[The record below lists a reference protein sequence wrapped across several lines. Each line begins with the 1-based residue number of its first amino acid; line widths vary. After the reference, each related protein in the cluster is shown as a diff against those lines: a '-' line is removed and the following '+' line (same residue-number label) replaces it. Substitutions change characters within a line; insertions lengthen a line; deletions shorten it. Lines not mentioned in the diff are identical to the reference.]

1 MALACQ
7 KSLKFKEHKMYF
19 GLSEE
24 QSFFKDNVKK
34 YLEDNASLDQIRK
47 IASGNEAN
55 TSKEIHK
62 GFLNLGISGLLI
74 PEEFGGLGLD
84 LLFAAVVSESLGA
97 CIGPVPYVAPY
108 VMAPTAILAAGS
120 QAQKERY
127 LTKIASNEMQ
137 IGVGF
142 SEFIGSRN
150 DAGLTFDNGIL
161 KGRAMFALDAQT
173 ATHLL
178 LADSLGQMF
187 IVDATSSSI
196 EVITLTTVDKTRQY
210 AEIIC
215 TDTPAE
221 VLDQSSTSQDHIVKA
236 IDAGRIMLAAD
247 TLGASQTMINQ
258 AVDYAKERKQFGRA
272 VGSFQAVKHMCAEM
286 VADLEPCYGLIW
298 HAAHCHDHSPDE
310 ARLMAC
316 HAKAHVSEMGKGIA
330 KKATEVHGGMG
341 FTDLHGL
348 HYWFKRIGVNRQILG
363 SPELIREEAMK
374 YQL

>member
-1 MALACQ
+1 M
-7 KSLKFKEHKMYF
+7 
-19 GLSEE
+19 
-24 QSFFKDNVKK
+24 
-34 YLEDNASLDQIRK
+34 
-47 IASGNEAN
+47 
-55 TSKEIHK
+55 
-62 GFLNLGISGLLI
+62 I

-84 LLFAAVVSESLGA
+84 LLFAAVVSEGLGS
-97 CIGPVPYVAPY
+97 CIGPVPYIAPY

-120 QAQKERY
+120 QAQKEKY
-127 LTKIASNEMQ
+127 LTKIASNEIQ

-161 KGRAMFALDAQT
+161 RGRAMFVLDAQT

-210 AEIIC
+210 GEIIC

-247 TLGASQTMINQ
+247 
-258 AVDYAKERKQFGRA
+258 E
-272 VGSFQAVKHMCAEM
+272 
-286 VADLEPCYGLIW
+286 
-298 HAAHCHDHSPDE
+298 
-310 ARLMAC
+310 
-316 HAKAHVSEMGKGIA
+316 
-330 KKATEVHGGMG
+330 
-341 FTDLHGL
+341 
-348 HYWFKRIGVNRQILG
+348 
-363 SPELIREEAMK
+363 
-374 YQL
+374 QLPLKME